1 MSRRMRAYYYALL
14 GAIGGLIAW
23 QVSDQLGLS
32 FSPNLYLNEVLVG
45 ALIGLSVGLLIGATE
60 GVVTLN
66 PVRAVRASLFSGPLG
81 LAAGAIGLPLGE
93 WIFQLAGA
101 EVIGRA
107 LGWGVFGLLIG
118 VAEGLTGKT
127 QMWKGALGGV
137 LGGVLGGA
145 LLEGARR
152 WLNDPL
158 LGKAAGL
165 VLLGASVG
173 AFIALITVLL
183 SKAWLEVTSGKLK
196 GAEFILD
203 KFISPNG
210 PAAIIGSDALKADI
224 ALPDPD
230 IAPQH
235 ALLTGAGTHFN
246 LKDMSLAG
254 TYVNNRKIEMTALA
268 DRQTIR
274 LGNTELVYHE
284 KR

>member
-32 FSPNLYLNEVLVG
+32 FTPNLYLNEVLVG